1 MKSVWA
7 GICSVQQ
14 NGWVMREQAR
24 RNSRSEVSFRPSDS
38 FRAAHRIGPD
48 VVSGLRN
55 VGWFAISGFLVVF
68 VAALVWLATQIE
80 TEFTKLRS
88 PGADNAY
95 WSSSQAEVDVQRLRV
110 AIAEARADPNA
121 DNLAEVRLRFD
132 ILYSRERV
140 MAAGVVGEALM
151 SDESLRSQ
159 QRQIREFLDKY
170 LPVIDGTDAALIDSL
185 SDMRVD
191 LAIVAEYVRRLAL
204 DIMHHFNAESDAAR
218 GNLKWLQ
225 QNAIRITY
233 FMIVFFSLI
242 MLILALQLRRQQR
255 VEQALLLSNENMRR
269 SEANAEKLREQ
280 LFSAIEALQDG
291 FVMYDSDERL
301 VTFNTRYKE
310 LFAGL
315 EPVLK
320 PGVKFEE
327 IVRFAALHG
336 LVSEAVGNEDAW
348 VTQRLAEFRQA
359 TLIGHQSTHQGQH
372 LRYYEKRMSDGGRV
386 GLRIDVTEL
395 TDALRR
401 AEAANR
407 AKSAFLA
414 NMSHEIRTP
423 MNGILGMA
431 ELLAGTTL
439 SPDQHEM
446 LETITESGD
455 ALLSI
460 LNDILDLARIEA
472 GKMTLTQAAFSPAD
486 LLQRLERLHGANAQL
501 KGLSLKLTLD
511 DSMRV
516 PRLGDQDRLGQ
527 VLGNLIGNAV
537 KFTASGGV
545 DITASSEDATMINIR
560 VSDTGPGM
568 SAEQLAR
575 VFDEFEQADNSVTR
589 SHGGSGL
596 GLAIVRKLVTL
607 MDGTVTIN
615 SAPEQ
620 GTEVEL
626 RVPLPVAEDARPSE
640 AVNSPKPEFEQRGI
654 RALVAEDNRTN
665 VTILAAMLRKL
676 EVEAD
681 FARDGAEA
689 CALWR
694 PGKYDLMIFDISMPV
709 MDGVD
714 ALAQIRDIANKTG
727 SPLPPAIA
735 ATANV
740 MQDQIAR
747 YTACGFG
754 TVLKKPYKKE
764 DLERA
769 LCELLG

>member
-1 MKSVWA
+1 MVP
-7 GICSVQQ
+7 
-14 NGWVMREQAR
+14 N
-24 RNSRSEVSFRPSDS
+24 F
-38 FRAAHRIGPD
+38 
-48 VVSGLRN
+48 VSGLRS

-68 VAALVWLATQIE
+68 VAALVWLASQIE

-88 PGADNAY
+88 TGADNAY

-110 AIAEARADPNA
+110 AIAEARANPDA

-140 MAAGVVGEALM
+140 MAAGAVGEALT

-159 QRQIREFLDKY
+159 QRQIKEFLDKY
-170 LPVIDGTDAALIDSL
+170 LPMIDGPDPALIASL
-185 SDMRVD
+185 FEMRAD

-225 QNAIRITY
+225 DNAIRITY
-233 FMIVFFSLI
+233 FMIAFFSLI
-242 MLILALQLRRQQR
+242 MLLLALQLRRQQR
-255 VEQALLLSNENMRR
+255 VENALLLSNQNMRR

-348 VTQRLAEFRQA
+348 ITQRLAEFRQA
-359 TLIGHQSTHQGQH
+359 TFIGHQSTNQGQH

-431 ELLAGTTL
+431 ELLASTSL
-439 SPDQHEM
+439 STDQHEM

-472 GKMTLTQAAFSPAD
+472 GKMTLTRTAFAPAD
-486 LLQRLERLHGANAQL
+486 LLRRLERLHGANAQL
-501 KGLSLKLTLD
+501 KGLSLKLILD
-511 DSMRV
+511 DGMKA

-537 KFTASGGV
+537 KFTATGGV
-545 DITASSEDATMINIR
+545 DISACSENSKMISIR
-560 VSDTGPGM
+560 VCDTGPGM

-596 GLAIVRKLVTL
+596 GLAIVRKLVAL
-607 MDGTVTIN
+607 MDGTITIK
-615 SAPEQ
+615 SVPKQ

-626 RVPLPVAEDARPSE
+626 RVPLPVADDVKPLE
-640 AVNSPKPEFEQRGI
+640 AVPVPKSDFARRGI

-665 VTILAAMLRKL
+665 VTILAAMLKKL
-676 EVEAD
+676 GIEAD

-689 CALWR
+689 CALWLPR
-694 PGKYDLMIFDISMPV
+694 KYDLMIFDISMPV
-709 MDGVD
+709 MDGID
-714 ALAQIRDIANKTG
+714 ALARIRDIANA
-727 SPLPPAIA
+727 SSAPLPPAIA

-740 MQDQIAR
+740 MQDQIAK
-747 YTACGFG
+747 YTTCGFG

-769 LCELLG
+769 LCQLLG